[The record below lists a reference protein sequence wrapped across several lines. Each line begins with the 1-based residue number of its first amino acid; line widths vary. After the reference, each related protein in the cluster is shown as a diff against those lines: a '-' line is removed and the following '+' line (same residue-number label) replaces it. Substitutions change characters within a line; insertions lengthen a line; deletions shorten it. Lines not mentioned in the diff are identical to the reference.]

1 MTSVAREPKH
11 EPKHQPTHAPKPS
24 AGAAVDT
31 RSPFVRL
38 AELIAGGEPG
48 MPAIDLG
55 CGGPKHP
62 VPGFVAPVMAAH
74 IGDFGRYPRNE
85 GIPDFRAAAA
95 AWTARRYQLAR
106 PPDPARE
113 SVYLSVSR
121 EGLFLGAIAARG
133 YVPPRPGRLAI
144 LVPNPFYAA

>member
-1 MTSVAREPKH
+1 MTSVAREPKN
-11 EPKHQPTHAPKPS
+11 APRRQAKPAPS

-38 AELIAGGEPG
+38 AELIAGVEPG

-55 CGGPKHP
+55 LGEPKHP

-85 GIPDFRAAAA
+85 GIPDFRASAP
-95 AWTARRYQLAR
+95 AWTARRYKLAR
-106 PPDPARE
+106 PPDPERE
-113 SVYLSVSR
+113 VIVLNGSR
-121 EGLFLGAIAARG
+121 QRPFLGAPPALPFSAARG
-133 YVPPRPGRLAI
+133 
-144 LVPNPFYAA
+144 